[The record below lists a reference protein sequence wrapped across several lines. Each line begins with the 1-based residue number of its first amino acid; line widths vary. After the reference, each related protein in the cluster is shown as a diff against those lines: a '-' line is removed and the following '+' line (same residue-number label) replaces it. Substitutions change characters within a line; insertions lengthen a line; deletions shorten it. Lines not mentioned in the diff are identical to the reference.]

1 MKRILTMVAGL
12 AFMLTSAHWA
22 AAQDL
27 SSQIVG
33 VWKLTS
39 YARKDVE
46 TGKTSA
52 TFGERPVGYCHYTRA
67 GHFIV
72 NYVAQDRKINEKAE
86 LTDAESLDAF
96 KTLSASGGTY
106 KIEGDKVIHK
116 YEVSYIPSWAGTTRT
131 FQAQI
136 AGNKLSLT
144 TAPFKSRRDGKDIV
158 AATTWERVE

>member
-1 MKRILTMVAGL
+1 MKRILTVVTGL
-12 AFMLTSAHWA
+12 GFLLTSIQWA

-27 SSQIVG
+27 ASQIVG
-33 VWKLTS
+33 VWKITS

-52 TFGERPVGYCHYTRA
+52 NYGERPVGYYHYTRG
-67 GHFIV
+67 GHFLV
-72 NYVAQDRKINEKAE
+72 TYVAQDRKMNEKAE

-106 KIEGDKVIHK
+106 KTDGDKVIMQ
-116 YEVSYIPSWAGTTRT
+116 YGVSYIPSWTGTART

-136 AGNKLSLT
+136 AGNKLT
-144 TAPFKSRRDGKDIV
+144 MTAEPFKSRRDGKDIV
-158 AATTWERVE
+158 VVTTWERVE

>member
-1 MKRILTMVAGL
+1 MKRILTMVVGL
-12 AFMLTSAHWA
+12 TFMLASVQWA

-27 SSQIVG
+27 TSQIVG

-52 TFGERPVGYCHYTRA
+52 TFGERPVGYCHYTR
-67 GHFIV
+67 GGNFIV

-106 KIEGDKVIHK
+106 KIESEKVIHQ
-116 YEVSYIPSWAGTTRT
+116 YEVSYIPSWTGTKRT

-158 AATTWERVE
+158 VATTWERVE